1 MHKSYSFS
9 LFCSSLLLYE
19 NKTALINKAFFFV
32 YEREERELWFTTKEQ
47 KLDRKRET
55 RESFVVSR
63 AEKKSFTFVGACFKR
78 EKERNKMEGKKKP
91 PRRGSDF

>member
-1 MHKSYSFS
+1 MHTSYSFS
-9 LFCSSLLLYE
+9 LFCCSSLLVYE
-19 NKTALINKAFFFV
+19 NTTALINKAFFFV
-32 YEREERELWFTTKEQ
+32 REERELWFTTKEQ